1 MGRSLSYQFFWKCSE
16 KSYLDDGTIDFNEF
30 LSMMARKM
38 SGNFE
43 EELKT
48 SFKVFDKNSNGYI
61 ERDELEQMMIR
72 LGENLTEKEI
82 DAMIKEADS
91 DKDGRVNFKEFLA
104 MMKSD

>member
-1 MGRSLSYQFFWKCSE
+1 MSAINFLANAQKNPT
-16 KSYLDDGTIDFNEF
+16 YLDDGTIDFNEF
-30 LSMMARKM
+30 LSMMASKM
-38 SGNFE
+38 SGNLDE
-43 EELKT
+43 EWKT